1 MGVLTMTEEEPVRFI
16 DQADMNGLGQIAL
29 DFIGWGTGFF
39 DYDND
44 ARQDLFVVNGSTFQE
59 RDDPTQL
66 VAMSHL
72 LFWNAG
78 ADRGFF
84 EVGEVSGEAFGIEN
98 VGRGAA
104 FADHDADGDVDV
116 LVTVNGGRARLLRN
130 EGGNALGWLR
140 VVLRSPRS
148 SSGAARRTEHAT
160 PTFAEGTVVSLAAGS
175 VRQIRQVGG
184 GPSYLSQSPPGEV
197 MFGTGS
203 AGAVDLLEVRWPSGL
218 TQSFRDLPVRATIR
232 IEEGGEP
239 LITRGAGATAD
250 SRDRTRGFWRTF
262 RLATRQRVKG
272 DCGGAIPVYEEALAL
287 KPDHEDSLY
296 YLGQCLRELEQ
307 WERAREVFVKLI
319 GVNSKI
325 ARGHSALGA
334 LLASPR
340 NDALWDPIVAERHLR
355 RAHDLNAEETGPM
368 VRIGELQI
376 VRGDLAEAREWLE
389 AATNTNHRSVEAA
402 FLAGYL
408 RWFEGDVRGA
418 RKFYDRARRA
428 ARPEQANHGVLGE
441 GDRRPEPTADA
452 REDGTRETAPP
463 RRASSM
469 GETLFGAY
477 AHLVGQEGASPPS
490 DDTSIDLDRVYA
502 PVREF
507 SRRLSE
513 RELSSSS
520 GWPAEGAGAPEGN
533 PRRKV

>member
-44 ARQDLFVVNGSTFQE
+44 GRQDLFVVNGSTFQDG
-59 RDDPTQL
+59 DDPTRL
-66 VAMSHL
+66 IAMSHQ

-104 FADHDADGDVDV
+104 FADYDDDGDADV
-116 LVTVNGGRARLLRN
+116 LVTVNGGPARLLRN
-130 EGGNALGWLR
+130 DGGNALGWLR

-148 SSGAARRTEHAT
+148 SSGAAPRTEHAS
-160 PTFAEGTVVSLAAGS
+160 PTFAEGAVVSLTTS
-175 VRQIRQVGG
+175 SIRQIRQVGG

-239 LITRGAGATAD
+239 LITRDRSASAD
-250 SRDRTRGFWRTF
+250 SRERTRGFWRTF
-262 RLATRQRVKG
+262 QLATRQRVKG
-272 DCGGAIPVYEEALAL
+272 DCGGAIPIYEEALAL

-296 YLGQCLRELEQ
+296 YLGQCLRQLER
-307 WERAREVFVKLI
+307 WERARGVFERLI
-319 GVNSKI
+319 HVNPEI

-334 LLASPR
+334 LLASSR
-340 NDALWDPIVAERHLR
+340 NDAPWDPIVAERHLR
-355 RAHDLNAEETGPM
+355 RAHELNAEETGPM
-368 VRIGELQI
+368 VRIGELLI
-376 VRGDLAEAREWLE
+376 VRRDLAEAREWLE
-389 AATNTNHRSVEAA
+389 AATNTNHRSIEAA

-408 RWFEGDVRGA
+408 RWIAGDVRGA

-428 ARPEQANHGVLGE
+428 ARPEQAIQGVLGE
-441 GDRRPEPTADA
+441 GDRRPGPAAGEAEA
-452 REDGTRETAPP
+452 RRPASSLPDTLFSAFAHRIEQEEDG
-463 RRASSM
+463 
-469 GETLFGAY
+469 
-477 AHLVGQEGASPPS
+477 SPSS
-490 DDTSIDLDRVYA
+490 DDTSIDVDRVYA

-507 SRRLSE
+507 SRHLSE
-513 RELSSSS
+513 REPSSSSS
-520 GWPAEGAGAPEGN
+520 GPARGADAPAVDK
-533 PRRKV
+533 RRKV